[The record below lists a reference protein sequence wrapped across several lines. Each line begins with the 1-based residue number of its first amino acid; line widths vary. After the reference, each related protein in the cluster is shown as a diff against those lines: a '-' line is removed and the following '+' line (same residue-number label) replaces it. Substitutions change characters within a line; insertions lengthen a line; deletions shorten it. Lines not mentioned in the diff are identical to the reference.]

1 MARQTDRSKSA
12 TTKAG
17 SRPAAAKAAV
27 QPAKAGA
34 GAQLAAFVAQAP
46 MALCMTDAKLNL
58 LEVSPKWLLTVNL
71 PRTDVVGRSLHDVLP
86 GSRDL
91 WEGNW
96 AKCLAGEIINAE
108 RVSVKL
114 PDGSRGWYQIEVHPW
129 RDEAGAVGGAM
140 ISSQD
145 VTDLTHALEESKAS
159 EQRLNLAARL
169 ADVHVWEMD
178 FRKKQLFKF
187 GAEDDFYETPNTF
200 ELLAEDIYRNI
211 HPDDREHAMAA
222 WKEHEEHPE
231 IPYNVEYRIKR
242 SDGKEIWGC
251 STTEVLIDEKGR
263 PSRVVGA
270 LQNITAR
277 KRAEVAMAR
286 ALDEAEAANRAKS
299 EFLANMSHEIRT
311 PMNGIMGMNAL
322 LLRTPMTA
330 EQKKYAEAV
339 RVSADCLLGIINDI
353 LDISKLEAGKVEL
366 ETIDFTLGSVVEDV
380 VELLSPRAAEKGL
393 EIASFLDDGAR
404 HAFQGDPTRLRQVVL
419 NLLSNAIKFTDK
431 GYVAV
436 EVRSAE
442 ARPGQTALRLEV
454 HDTGV
459 GIPADAKPRMFQK
472 FQQADGSI
480 TRKFGGTGLGLSICR
495 QLVELMDGTIGVEDR
510 EGGGSVFWIEVTLP
524 DAQSAAQERAKVR
537 RSLNGQKILIVDDI
551 EINRSIFVRQLE
563 AEGAVMAE
571 AADGP
576 TALAAIVTAD
586 ALGAPFD
593 MVLMDHMMPG
603 MGGDT
608 VAEKIRA
615 NAALKQPRLILASS
629 IGEPA
634 PSDHAHW
641 VGFDAYLTKPVRHQ
655 ALVDCLS
662 QLVAEATAAP
672 GERPAPQEPDLVIE
686 APPPRVGGRVLLA
699 EDNEINALL
708 ATTILEE
715 AGFTVEAV
723 VNGAEAVEAVR
734 RRGFDLIL
742 MDVQMPVM
750 DGLQATREIRALGG
764 YAATTPIVALT
775 ANAMRADQDACLNA
789 GMNDFVSKPLDPD
802 DFLGTVHRFVADEA
816 PASSHEGPAPA
827 AEFPDLDDAQLDGLM
842 KLMPAARLRTIVEGF
857 LSAAQS
863 RLQRIEACA
872 AAGDMVGMAREAHD
886 LKGVSGNFG
895 ARRLQ
900 HLADRLE
907 QAAKIFNKE
916 EARVLT
922 QEVRRASIT
931 AWDLVGRR
939 LAKLSGGRDREVA

>member
-1 MARQTDRSKSA
+1 MARKTGGAK
-12 TTKAG
+12 
-17 SRPAAAKAAV
+17 PAAADD
-27 QPAKAGA
+27 GS
-34 GAQLAAFVAQAP
+34 QLAAFVAQAP
-46 MALCMTDAKLNL
+46 MALCMTDANL
-58 LEVSPKWLLTVNL
+58 ALVEVSPKWLETIGL
-71 PRTDVVGRSLHDVLP
+71 PRSEIVGRSLHDVLP
-86 GSRDL
+86 GSSEL
-91 WEGNW
+91 WQGNW
-96 AKCLAGEIINAE
+96 ERCLAGETINAE
-108 RVSVKL
+108 RVSIKL
-114 PDGSRGWYQIEVHPW
+114 PDGARGWYQIEVHPW
-129 RDEAGAVGGAM
+129 RDASGVVRGAM

-145 VTDLTHALEESKAS
+145 VTDLTHALEESKRS

-178 FRKKQLFKF
+178 FRRKQLFKF
-187 GAEDDFYETPNTF
+187 GAEDDFYETPNTY
-200 ELLAEDIYRNI
+200 ELLNEDIYRNI

-242 SDGKEIWGC
+242 SDNKEIWGC
-251 STTEVLIDEKGR
+251 STTEVLIDDKGR

-277 KRAEVAMAR
+277 KLAEAAMAR
-286 ALDEAEAANRAKS
+286 ALDDAEAANKAKS

-322 LLRTPMTA
+322 LPRTPLTS

-393 EIASFLDDGAR
+393 EIASFLDSGAR
-404 HAFQGDPTRLRQVVL
+404 HGFRGDPTRLRQVLL
-419 NLLSNAIKFTDK
+419 NLLSNAIKFTDT

-436 EVRSAE
+436 EVRSAP
-442 ARPGQTALRLEV
+442 AKRGRTGLRLEV

-459 GIPADAKPRMFQK
+459 GVPAEAKPRLFQK

-495 QLVELMDGTIGVEDR
+495 QLVELMGGTIGVEDR
-510 EGGGSVFWIEVTLP
+510 DGGGSVFCIDVVLP
-524 DAQSAAQERAKVR
+524 NAENMVRERHKAR
-537 RSLNGQKILIVDDI
+537 ESLTGQKILVVDDI
-551 EINRSIFVRQLE
+551 EINRSIFARQLE
-563 AEGAVMAE
+563 AEGAVVAE

-576 TALAAIVTAD
+576 HALAAVVTAD
-586 ALGAPFD
+586 ALGEPFD

-615 NAALKQPRLILASS
+615 NGSLQQPRLILASS
-629 IGEPA
+629 IGAPS
-634 PSDHAHW
+634 PSDHAHR

-655 ALVDCLS
+655 ALVDCLCD
-662 QLVAEATAAP
+662 LVAEAPVNGVALPAAS
-672 GERPAPQEPDLVIE
+672 
-686 APPPRVGGRVLLA
+686 APPEPEPTPGLRAGGRILLA

-715 AGFTVEAV
+715 AGFSVEVV
-723 VNGAEAVEAVR
+723 VNGAEAVEAST
-734 RRGFDLIL
+734 RGFDLIL

-750 DGLQATREIRALGG
+750 DGLQATREIRARGG
-764 YAATTPIVALT
+764 PAASTPIVALT
-775 ANAMRADQDACLNA
+775 ANAMRSDQDACLEA

-802 DFLGTVHRFVADEA
+802 DFLNCVYRFVGEA
-816 PASSHEGPAPA
+816 RIETRDSVRDTASELA
-827 AEFPDLDDAQLDGLM
+827 DLDDSQLDGLM
-842 KLMPAARLRTIVEGF
+842 KLMPLVRFRAIIEGF
-857 LSAAQS
+857 LTAAQS
-863 RLQRIEACA
+863 RLQRIEACS
-872 AAGDMVGMAREAHD
+872 AAGDMVGLAREAHD

-907 QAAKIFNKE
+907 QAAKSTASD
-916 EARVLT
+916 EASVLT
-922 QEVRRASIT
+922 TEVRRASIT
-931 AWDLVGRR
+931 ALDLVARR
-939 LAKLSGGRDREVA
+939 LAQLGDAPEREVA

>member
-1 MARQTDRSKSA
+1 MARRNGVA
-12 TTKAG
+12 TPAVGG
-17 SRPAAAKAAV
+17 SS
-27 QPAKAGA
+27 
-34 GAQLAAFVAQAP
+34 AQLAAFVAQAP
-46 MALCMTDAKLNL
+46 MALCMTDRD
-58 LEVSPKWLLTVNL
+58 LELIEASPRWLATAGL
-71 PRTDVVGRSLHDVLP
+71 PRAEVVGRSLHDVLP
-86 GSRDL
+86 GSSEL

-96 AKCLAGEIINAE
+96 TQCLAGETINAE

-114 PDGSRGWYQIEVHPW
+114 PDGSRGWFQIEVHPW
-129 RDEAGAVGGAM
+129 RDETGEVGGAM

-145 VTDLTHALEESKAS
+145 VTDLTHALEESRRS

-178 FRKKQLFKF
+178 FRRKQLFKF

-200 ELLAEDIYRNI
+200 ALLNEDIYRNI

-277 KRAEVAMAR
+277 KLAETAMAR

-311 PMNGIMGMNAL
+311 PMNGVMGMNAL
-322 LLRTPMTA
+322 LLRTPLTN
-330 EQKKYAEAV
+330 EQRKYAEAV

-366 ETIDFTLGSVVEDV
+366 EAIDFTLGSVVEDV

-393 EIASFLDDGAR
+393 EIASFLDEKAR
-404 HAFQGDPTRLRQVVL
+404 CNFRGDPSRLRQVVL

-436 EVRSAE
+436 EVRSAP
-442 ARPGQTALRLEV
+442 ASAGRTGLRLEV

-459 GIPADAKPRMFQK
+459 GVPADAKPRMFQK

-495 QLVELMDGTIGVEDR
+495 QLVELMGGTIGVEDR
-510 EGGGSVFWIEVTLP
+510 DGGGSVFWIEIALP
-524 DAQSAAQERAKVR
+524 EAEEPAHERHR
-537 RSLNGQKILIVDDI
+537 TRHSLSGQKILVVDDI
-551 EINRSIFVRQLE
+551 EINRSIFARQLD
-563 AEGAVMAE
+563 AEGAVTAE

-576 TALAAIVTAD
+576 AALAAVVTAD
-586 ALGAPFD
+586 AMGEPFD

-608 VAEKIRA
+608 VAERIRA
-615 NAALKQPRLILASS
+615 NGSLRQPRLVLASS
-629 IGEPA
+629 IGAPA
-634 PSDHAHW
+634 PSDHAHR

-662 QLVAEATAAP
+662 ELVAEAPPAAAAASSEAQPPAAP
-672 GERPAPQEPDLVIE
+672 ESDAQ
-686 APPPRVGGRVLLA
+686 AGGRILLA

-715 AGFTVEAV
+715 AGFSVEGV
-723 VNGAEAVEAVR
+723 VNGAEAVEAA
-734 RRGFDLIL
+734 RRGCFDLIL

-750 DGLQATREIRALGG
+750 DGLEATRQIRALGG
-764 YAATTPIVALT
+764 PAASVAIVALT
-775 ANAMRADQDACLNA
+775 ANAMRSDQDACLEA
-789 GMNDFVSKPLDPD
+789 GMDDFISKPLDPD
-802 DFLGTVHRFVADEA
+802 DFLNTVHRFVAADDRGT
-816 PASSHEGPAPA
+816 EGSGSVDGG
-827 AEFPDLDDAQLDGLM
+827 FPDLDDSQLDGLI
-842 KLMPAARLRTIVEGF
+842 KLMPLTRLRAIVEGF
-857 LSAAQS
+857 LAAGQN
-863 RLQRIEACA
+863 RVQRIEGCA
-872 AAGDMVGMAREAHD
+872 AAGDMVGLAREAHD
-886 LKGVSGNFG
+886 LKGVCGNFG

-900 HLADRLE
+900 HLSDRLE
-907 QAAKIFNKE
+907 QAAK
-916 EARVLT
+916 ASDQAQAASLT
-922 QEVRRASIT
+922 AEVRRASIM

-939 LAKLSGGRDREVA
+939 LAKLGGESDREVA

>member
-1 MARQTDRSKSA
+1 MGNAGEAWMARRSGKSASAQTDV
-12 TTKAG
+12 
-17 SRPAAAKAAV
+17 AV
-27 QPAKAGA
+27 
-34 GAQLAAFVAQAP
+34 QLAAFVAQAP
-46 MALCMTDAKLNL
+46 MALCMTDTNL
-58 LEVSPKWLLTVNL
+58 DLIEVSPKWL
-71 PRTDVVGRSLHDVLP
+71 RTAGLARAEVVGRSLHDVLP
-86 GSRDL
+86 GSSGL

-96 AKCLAGEIINAE
+96 VRCLAGETIKAE
-108 RVSVKL
+108 RVPVKL
-114 PDGSRGWYQIEVHPW
+114 PDGARGWFQIEVHPW
-129 RDEAGAVGGAM
+129 RGADGAVGGAM

-145 VTDLTHALEESKAS
+145 VTDLTHALEESKRS

-178 FRKKQLFKF
+178 FRRRQLFKF

-200 ELLAEDIYRNI
+200 DLLAEDIYRNI

-251 STTEVLIDEKGR
+251 STTEVLIDDKGR

-277 KRAEVAMAR
+277 KLAEAAMAN
-286 ALDEAEAANRAKS
+286 ALDGAEAANRAKS

-311 PMNGIMGMNAL
+311 PMNGVMGMNAL
-322 LLRTPMTA
+322 LLRTPLTA

-366 ETIDFTLGSVVEDV
+366 EAIDFTAAAVVEDV

-393 EIASFLDDGAR
+393 EIACFLDEGAR
-404 HAFQGDPTRLRQVVL
+404 RSFRGDPTRLRQVVL
-419 NLLSNAIKFTDK
+419 NLLSNAIKFTDQ

-436 EVRSAE
+436 EVRSAPTGG
-442 ARPGQTALRLEV
+442 RGVRLRLEV
-454 HDTGV
+454 QDTGV
-459 GIPADAKPRMFQK
+459 GVPAEAKPRMFQK

-495 QLVELMDGTIGVEDR
+495 QLVELMGGTIGVEDR
-510 EGGGSVFWIEVTLP
+510 QGGGSVFWIELDLP
-524 DAQSAAQERAKVR
+524 VAGAAHAERSKVS
-537 RSLNGQKILIVDDI
+537 RSLAGQKILVVDDI
-551 EINRSIFVRQLE
+551 EINRSIFARQLE
-563 AEGAVMAE
+563 AEGAVMVE

-576 TALAAIVTAD
+576 SALAAVVTAD
-586 ALGAPFD
+586 AIGEPFD

-608 VAEKIRA
+608 VAEKIRG
-615 NAALKQPRLILASS
+615 NGALKQPRLILASS
-629 IGEPA
+629 IGAPA
-634 PSDHAHW
+634 PSDHAHR

-655 ALVDCLS
+655 ALVDCLA
-662 QLVAEATAAP
+662 QLVADAATIAEPVATSPEPVAA
-672 GERPAPQEPDLVIE
+672 G
-686 APPPRVGGRVLLA
+686 PPIGGRILLA

-715 AGFTVEAV
+715 AGFSVEAV
-723 VNGAEAVEAVR
+723 VNGVQAVEAAG
-734 RRGFDLIL
+734 RGGVDLIL

-750 DGLQATREIRALGG
+750 DGLQASRAIRVLGG
-764 YAATTPIVALT
+764 PASRTPIVALT
-775 ANAMRADQDACLNA
+775 ANAMRADQDACLEA
-789 GMNDFVSKPLDPD
+789 GMDDFVSKPLDPD
-802 DFLGTVHRFVADEA
+802 DFLRTVRRFVGGDAA
-816 PASSHEGPAPA
+816 LGKASDAMA
-827 AEFPDLDDAQLDGLM
+827 DLDESQLDGLAR
-842 KLMPAARLRTIVEGF
+842 LMPPARLRAIIESF
-857 LSAAQS
+857 LGAAQG
-863 RLQRIEACA
+863 RLQRIEACG
-872 AAGDMVGMAREAHD
+872 AAGDLAEMAREAHD

-900 HLADRLE
+900 DLADRLE
-907 QAAKIFNKE
+907 RAAKAGDAAE
-916 EARVLT
+916 TLALV
-922 QEVRRASIT
+922 QEIRRASIT

-939 LAKLSGGRDREVA
+939 LARLNRDQDRAVA

>member
-1 MARQTDRSKSA
+1 MARRTGGKSA
-12 TTKAG
+12 AG
-17 SRPAAAKAAV
+17 DDGSH
-27 QPAKAGA
+27 
-34 GAQLAAFVAQAP
+34 LSIFVAQAP
-46 MALCMTDAKLNL
+46 MALCMTDTNL
-58 LEVSPKWLLTVNL
+58 DLIEVSPKWLQTVGL
-71 PRTDVVGRSLHDVLP
+71 PREEVVGHSLHDVLP
-86 GSRDL
+86 GSGEL
-91 WEGNW
+91 WQGNW
-96 AKCLAGEIINAE
+96 ARCLAGETINAE
-108 RVSVKL
+108 RVAVKL
-114 PDGSRGWYQIEVHPW
+114 PDGTRGWYQIEVHPW
-129 RDEAGAVGGAM
+129 RDAAGAVGGAM

-145 VTDLTHALEESKAS
+145 VTDLTHALEESKRS

-178 FRKKQLFKF
+178 FRRKQLFKF

-231 IPYNVEYRIKR
+231 IPYNVEYRIRR
-242 SDGKEIWGC
+242 SDAKEIWGC

-277 KRAEVAMAR
+277 KLAEAAMAR
-286 ALDEAEAANRAKS
+286 ALDQAEAANRAKS

-322 LLRTPMTA
+322 LLRTPLTN

-366 ETIDFTLGSVVEDV
+366 EAIDFTLGSVVEDV
-380 VELLSPRAAEKGL
+380 VELLSPRAAEKAL

-404 HAFQGDPTRLRQVVL
+404 RGFRGDPTRLRQVVL
-419 NLLSNAIKFTDK
+419 NLLSNAIKFTDE

-436 EVRSAE
+436 EVRSAP
-442 ARPGQTALRLEV
+442 AKAGRTSLRLEV

-459 GIPADAKPRMFQK
+459 GVPAEAKPRMFQK

-495 QLVELMDGTIGVEDR
+495 QLVELMGGTIGVSDR
-510 EGGGSVFWIEVTLP
+510 EGGGSVFWIELTLP
-524 DAQSAAQERAKVR
+524 QCEQVVHDRLKTR
-537 RSLNGQKILIVDDI
+537 RNLSGQKILVVDDV

-563 AEGAVMAE
+563 AEGAVTVE
-571 AADGP
+571 AVDGP
-576 TALAAIVTAD
+576 SALAAIVTAD
-586 ALGAPFD
+586 ALGEPFD
-593 MVLMDHMMPG
+593 MVLVDHMMPG

-608 VAEKIRA
+608 VAEKVRA
-615 NAALKQPRLILASS
+615 NGSLKQPRLVLASS
-629 IGEPA
+629 IGAPA
-634 PSDHAHW
+634 PSDHAHR

-662 QLVAEATAAP
+662 ELVAEASAETGATAATP
-672 GERPAPQEPDLVIE
+672 VAPEAEASPAPVS
-686 APPPRVGGRVLLA
+686 GRILLA

-715 AGFTVEAV
+715 AGFSVEAV
-723 VNGAEAVEAVR
+723 VNGAEAVEAAGR
-734 RRGFDLIL
+734 GGFDLVL

-764 YAATTPIVALT
+764 HAASVPIVALT
-775 ANAMRADQDACLNA
+775 ANAMRSDQDACLGA

-802 DFLGTVHRFVADEA
+802 DFLGTVRRFMGEQGREADDA
-816 PASSHEGPAPA
+816 LPRPADT
-827 AEFPDLDDAQLDGLM
+827 FPDLDDSQIDGLM
-842 KLMPAARLRTIVEGF
+842 RLMPVVRFRAIIEGF
-857 LSAAQS
+857 LAAAQS
-863 RLQRIEACA
+863 RLQRLEACA
-872 AAGDMVGMAREAHD
+872 ASGDMVGLAREAHD

-900 HLADRLE
+900 HLADKLE
-907 QAAKIFNKE
+907 QAAKASAQQ
-916 EARVLT
+916 EAKVLT
-922 QEVRRASIT
+922 LEIRRASIT

-939 LAKLSGGRDREVA
+939 LAQLDGAPDREVA

>member
-1 MARQTDRSKSA
+1 MARKTGGGKSA
-12 TTKAG
+12 AGDAG
-17 SRPAAAKAAV
+17 S
-27 QPAKAGA
+27 
-34 GAQLAAFVAQAP
+34 QLSHFVAQAP
-46 MALCMTDAKLNL
+46 MALCMTDANL
-58 LEVSPKWLLTVNL
+58 DLVEVSPKWLQTVGL
-71 PRTDVVGRSLHDVLP
+71 PRDRVIGRSLHDVLP
-86 GSRDL
+86 GSSAL
-91 WEGNW
+91 WDGNW
-96 AKCLAGEIINAE
+96 ARCLAGETINAE

-145 VTDLTHALEESKAS
+145 VTDLTHALEESKRS

-178 FRKKQLFKF
+178 FRRKQLFKF

-200 ELLAEDIYRNI
+200 ELLNEDIYRNI

-277 KRAEVAMAR
+277 KLAEAAMAR

-311 PMNGIMGMNAL
+311 PMNGVMGMNAL
-322 LLRTPMTA
+322 LLRTPLTN

-393 EIASFLDDGAR
+393 EIAAFLDDGAR
-404 HAFQGDPTRLRQVVL
+404 HSFRGDPTRLRQVVL
-419 NLLSNAIKFTDK
+419 NLLSNAIKFTDE

-436 EVRSAE
+436 EVRSAP
-442 ARPGQTALRLEV
+442 AGAGRTGLRLEV
-454 HDTGV
+454 LDTGV
-459 GIPADAKPRMFQK
+459 GVSADAKPRMFQK
-472 FQQADGSI
+472 FQQGDGSI
-480 TRKFGGTGLGLSICR
+480 TRRFGGTGLGLSICR
-495 QLVELMDGTIGVEDR
+495 QLVELMGGTIGVDDR
-510 EGGGSVFWIEVTLP
+510 EGGGSIFWIEIALP
-524 DAQSAAQERAKVR
+524 EAEHVVHDRLKAR
-537 RSLNGQKILIVDDI
+537 RSLSGQKILVVDDI
-551 EINRSIFVRQLE
+551 EINRSIFARQLE

-571 AADGP
+571 AANGP
-576 TALAAIVTAD
+576 AALAAVVTAD
-586 ALGAPFD
+586 AMGEPFD

-603 MGGDT
+603 MGGHT

-615 NAALKQPRLILASS
+615 NGSLKQPRLILASS
-629 IGEPA
+629 IGAPA
-634 PSDHAHW
+634 PSDHAHH
-641 VGFDAYLTKPVRHQ
+641 VGFDAYLTKPVRHH

-662 QLVAEATAAP
+662 DLIAETPAKPNVAPTTP
-672 GERPAPQEPDLVIE
+672 GPAPETP
-686 APPPRVGGRVLLA
+686 APPVGGRILLA

-715 AGFTVEAV
+715 AGFSVEVV
-723 VNGAEAVEAVR
+723 VNGAEAVQAAG
-734 RRGFDLIL
+734 RGAFDLVL

-750 DGLQATREIRALGG
+750 DGLQATREIRALLGP
-764 YAATTPIVALT
+764 AASVPIVALT
-775 ANAMRADQDACLNA
+775 ANAMRSDQDACLAA

-802 DFLGTVHRFVADEA
+802 DFLNAVHRFVGEPGRADGAA
-816 PASSHEGPAPA
+816 PKPAG
-827 AEFPDLDDAQLDGLM
+827 EFADLDDSQLDGLM
-842 KLMPAARLRTIVEGF
+842 KLMPAVRFRASVEGF
-857 LSAAQS
+857 LAAAQS

-872 AAGDMVGMAREAHD
+872 ASRDLVGLAREAHD
-886 LKGVSGNFG
+886 LKGLSGNFG

-900 HLADRLE
+900 HLADKLE
-907 QAAKIFNKE
+907 QAAKASDRPQ
-916 EARVLT
+916 ARSLT
-922 QEVRRASIT
+922 LEIRRASIT

-939 LAKLSGGRDREVA
+939 LAQVGGESDREVA

>member
-1 MARQTDRSKSA
+1 MARQTDKSKSA

-17 SRPAAAKAAV
+17 ARPAAIKAV
-27 QPAKAGA
+27 PTPASENG
-34 GAQLAAFVAQAP
+34 GSQLAAFVAQAP

-58 LEVSPKWLLTVNL
+58 VEASPKWLKTVGLT
-71 PRTDVVGRSLHDVLP
+71 RSKVVGRSLHDVLP
-86 GSRDL
+86 GSSDL

-96 AKCLAGEIINAE
+96 AKCLAGETINAE

-129 RDEAGAVGGAM
+129 RDGAGAVGGAM

-178 FRKKQLFKF
+178 YRKKQLFKF

-200 ELLAEDIYRNI
+200 DLLAEDIYRNI

-231 IPYNVEYRIKR
+231 IPYNVEYRINR

-277 KRAEVAMAR
+277 KLAEAAMGR
-286 ALDEAEAANRAKS
+286 ALDQAEAANKAKS

-404 HAFQGDPTRLRQVVL
+404 RAFQGDPTRLRQVAL
-419 NLLSNAIKFTDK
+419 NLLSNAIKFTDR

-436 EVRSAE
+436 EVRSNVIRA
-442 ARPGQTALRLEV
+442 GKTALRLEV

-459 GIPADAKPRMFQK
+459 GVPADAKPRMFQK

-495 QLVELMDGTIGVEDR
+495 QLVELMDGAIGVEDR

-524 DAQSAAQERAKVR
+524 DAEKATHDRSRVR
-537 RSLNGQKILIVDDI
+537 RSLSGQKILIVDDI

-563 AEGAVMAE
+563 AEGAAMAE

-576 TALAAIVTAD
+576 KALAAIVTAD

-593 MVLMDHMMPG
+593 MVLLDHMMPG

-608 VAEKIRA
+608 VAEKVRA
-615 NAALKQPRLILASS
+615 NGALKQPRLILASS

-634 PSDHAHW
+634 PSDHAHR

-662 QLVAEATAAP
+662 ELVAETLAAP
-672 GERPAPQEPDLVIE
+672 SAPVPPEPELVVEAPAPR
-686 APPPRVGGRVLLA
+686 AGGRILLA

-802 DFLGTVHRFVADEA
+802 DFLSTVHRFVADEA
-816 PASSHEGPAPA
+816 PAPDREAPAAPA

-842 KLMPAARLRTIVEGF
+842 KLMPAARLRAIVEGF
-857 LSAAQS
+857 LTAAQS

-872 AAGDMVGMAREAHD
+872 ASGDMVGMAREAHD

-907 QAAKIFNKE
+907 QAAKTFDKD

-939 LAKLSGGRDREVA
+939 LAALSGGRDREVA

>member
-1 MARQTDRSKSA
+1 MARKTGGGKSA
-12 TTKAG
+12 AGDAG
-17 SRPAAAKAAV
+17 S
-27 QPAKAGA
+27 
-34 GAQLAAFVAQAP
+34 QLSKFVAQAP
-46 MALCMTDAKLNL
+46 MALCMTDTNL
-58 LEVSPKWLLTVNL
+58 DLIEASPKWLQTAGL
-71 PRTDVVGRSLHDVLP
+71 PRAQVVGRSLHDVLP
-86 GSRDL
+86 GSSEL
-91 WEGNW
+91 WQGNW
-96 AKCLAGEIINAE
+96 ARCLTGETINAE

-114 PDGSRGWYQIEVHPW
+114 PDGSRGLYQIEVHPW
-129 RDEAGAVGGAM
+129 RDASGAVGGAM

-145 VTDLTHALEESKAS
+145 VTDLTHALEESKRS

-178 FRKKQLFKF
+178 FRRKQLFKF
-187 GAEDDFYETPNTF
+187 GAEDDFYETPNTY
-200 ELLAEDIYRNI
+200 ELLNEDIYRNI
-211 HPDDREHAMAA
+211 HPDDREHAMDA

-231 IPYNVEYRIKR
+231 IPYNVEYRINR

-277 KRAEVAMAR
+277 KLAEAAMAR

-322 LLRTPMTA
+322 LLRTPLTN

-366 ETIDFTLGSVVEDV
+366 EAIDFTLGSVVEDV

-404 HAFQGDPTRLRQVVL
+404 HGFRGDPTRLRQVVL
-419 NLLSNAIKFTDK
+419 NLLSNAIKFTDE

-436 EVRSAE
+436 EVRSAP
-442 ARPGQTALRLEV
+442 AGTGHTGLRLEV

-459 GIPADAKPRMFQK
+459 GVPAEAKPRMFQK

-495 QLVELMDGTIGVEDR
+495 QLVELMGGAIGVDDR
-510 EGGGSVFWIEVTLP
+510 EGGGSVFWIEIALP
-524 DAQSAAQERAKVR
+524 EAEHVVHDRLKTR
-537 RSLNGQKILIVDDI
+537 RSLTGQKILVVDDI
-551 EINRSIFVRQLE
+551 EINRSIFARQLE

-571 AADGP
+571 AASGP
-576 TALAAIVTAD
+576 AALAAVVTAD
-586 ALGAPFD
+586 AMGEPFD

-615 NAALKQPRLILASS
+615 NGSLKQPRLILASS
-629 IGEPA
+629 IGAPA
-634 PSDHAHW
+634 PSDHAHR
-641 VGFDAYLTKPVRHQ
+641 VGFDAYLTKPVRQQ

-662 QLVAEATAAP
+662 ELIAEASP
-672 GERPAPQEPDLVIE
+672 KPE
-686 APPPRVGGRVLLA
+686 APVASELAPETVTPPVGGRILLA

-715 AGFTVEAV
+715 AGFSVEAV
-723 VNGAEAVEAVR
+723 VNGAEAVDAA
-734 RRGFDLIL
+734 RRGAFDLVL

-750 DGLQATREIRALGG
+750 DGLQATREIRALQG
-764 YAATTPIVALT
+764 AAASVPIVALT
-775 ANAMRADQDACLNA
+775 ANAMRSDQDTCLAA

-802 DFLGTVHRFVADEA
+802 DFLNTVHRFVGEHGRRSDDAA
-816 PASSHEGPAPA
+816 PKSASEVV
-827 AEFPDLDDAQLDGLM
+827 DLDDSQLDGLM
-842 KLMPAARLRTIVEGF
+842 KMMPVVRFRAIIEGF
-857 LSAAQS
+857 LAAAQS

-872 AAGDMVGMAREAHD
+872 ASGDMVGLAREAHD

-907 QAAKIFNKE
+907 LVAKASDQQ
-916 EARVLT
+916 EAKNLT
-922 QEVRRASIT
+922 LEIRRASIT

-939 LAKLSGGRDREVA
+939 LAQLGGEPDREVA